1 MDNRI
6 ERFRKLH
13 QNIWFHIMN
22 DVLYEL
28 IIPKNLVA
36 IYTKK
41 YDQQALNM
49 RFNAWSPIYSNNL
62 KTEIFLENI
71 YKK

>member
-6 ERFRKLH
+6 EQFRKLH

-36 IYTKK
+36 IYLQI
-41 YDQQALNM
+41 DDM
-49 RFNAWSPIYSNNL
+49 RFNAWSPIYSKNL
-62 KTEIFLENI
+62 KTERFVENI
-71 YKK
+71 CKR

>member
-6 ERFRKLH
+6 ELFRKLH

-28 IIPKNLVA
+28 IISKNLVA
-36 IYTKK
+36 VYTKK
-41 YDQQALNM
+41 YNLQIDDR
-49 RFNAWSPIYSNNL
+49 RFNAWSPIYSKNL
-62 KTEIFLENI
+62 KTERFVENI
-71 YKK
+71 CK